1 MSNSNTGYAHFVL
14 FRIIHPYF
22 VQYND
27 LFCLF
32 VWFNLF
38 LSVFSLWLIRIQTSI
53 YFLFHQLNSDRFN
66 FHAPIVGVINAGN
79 HHLKCWTGYQFIYRD
94 WCSFTKCHLC
104 ASRID
109 SSAYIYSEKA
119 DIISK
124 AHSKLLFYIYLLNI
138 DYIFHLLT
146 KVSFR
151 FSSSFLVSRI
161 LSY

>member
-32 VWFNLF
+32 GWFNLF

-53 YFLFHQLNSDRFN
+53 YFLFHQLTQIGSTFMLQLWVLSMLGTIIWNVEQDINSYIGIDVLLQN
-66 FHAPIVGVINAGN
+66 VICVPVVSILPLTFI
-79 HHLKCWTGYQFIYRD
+79 LKKQI
-94 WCSFTKCHLC
+94 SFLKHILN
-104 ASRID
+104 
-109 SSAYIYSEKA
+109 YF
-119 DIISK
+119 
-124 AHSKLLFYIYLLNI
+124 FYIYLLNI